1 MRRRCR
7 RRRRRRRSMSMRRS
21 DLFLSIIVLYFVF
34 FFFFTVVFCDIQR
47 VCFFFFFFFP
57 FKHGVGHLYYLG
69 LDGVWFLLA
78 WDGMVVYQK
87 SLVGL
92 IDTIDVH
99 IYIHINNYM
108 VILNHSL

>member
-34 FFFFTVVFCDIQR
+34 FLSLFSVISSVFAAS
-47 VCFFFFFFFP
+47 FFFFSFN
-57 FKHGVGHLYYLG
+57 HGVGHLYYLG

-108 VILNHSL
+108 VI